1 MENLDTYIE
10 SINGSKTPQE
20 AFERYCRIMNKF
32 GYDRIVY
39 SLMTDHPSLQLPRQH
54 GLASTYPQHYV
65 AHYNSVG
72 YMDHDPVAKELLRTT
87 KPFFWN
93 DLMQSQEVA
102 PMAAQVMNEA
112 SESGIHDGL
121 AFAMPGK
128 FGEVTACGLARMD
141 KDSFSKKNDYITMAC
156 IHLISVFFHDTFR
169 QMHQEKE
176 KERINLTERETE
188 ILLWA
193 AEGKSDDTISDIL
206 NISSNTVR
214 FHWKNIF
221 TKLDAH
227 GRVFAV
233 IKALRMDLIKPIS
246 LRSSSQSYS

>member
-1 MENLDTYIE
+1 MNNLGTYIE
-10 SINGSKTPQE
+10 SINGSKTPEE
-20 AFERYCRIMNKF
+20 AFGRYCKIMKTF

-39 SLMTDHPSLQLPRQH
+39 SLMTEHPSLKLPRQH

-65 AHYNSVG
+65 DHYNSTG

-87 KPFFWN
+87 KPFYWN
-93 DLMQSQEVA
+93 DLMKNQKMA
-102 PMAAQVMNEA
+102 PRAAQVMNEA

-128 FGEVTACGLARMD
+128 FGEVTACGLARTD
-141 KDSFSKKNDYITMAC
+141 KESFSNTNDYVTLAC
-156 IHLISVFFHDTFR
+156 IHLISVYFHDTFR
-169 QMHQEKE
+169 QMYQAKE
-176 KERINLTERETE
+176 ENRIKLTEREIE

-193 AEGKSDDTISDIL
+193 AEGKSDDLISDIL
-206 NISSNTVR
+206 NISLNTVR

-221 TKLDAH
+221 TKLEAR

-233 IKALRMDLIKPIS
+233 IKALRLELIKPLA
-246 LRSSSQSYS
+246 LRSSCQVSD